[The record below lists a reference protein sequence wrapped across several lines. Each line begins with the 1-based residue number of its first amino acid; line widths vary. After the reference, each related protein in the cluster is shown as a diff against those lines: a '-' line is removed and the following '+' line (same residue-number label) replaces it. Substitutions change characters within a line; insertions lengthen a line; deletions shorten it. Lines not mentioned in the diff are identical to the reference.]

1 MGAGTT
7 STTTTNTTTTAAAT
21 TAGRWSRV
29 GGLRPH
35 SLPYQSPLGPASL
48 HYSLSPPLQV
58 VEGGLRPALKKGWPP
73 LLCALLEECWH
84 VQPVRRPGMREVCG
98 RLRELLSVK

>member
-1 MGAGTT
+1 MVEGGW
-7 STTTTNTTTTAAAT
+7 AAA
-21 TAGRWSRV
+21 
-29 GGLRPH
+29 
-35 SLPYQSPLGPASL
+35 SLPTLPITPGASL
-48 HYSLSPPLQV
+48 TPLLTPPLQV

>member
-1 MGAGTT
+1 MGCGLTPYLT
-7 STTTTNTTTTAAAT
+7 NHPWGQPHSTT
-21 TAGRWSRV
+21 
-29 GGLRPH
+29 
-35 SLPYQSPLGPASL
+35 
-48 HYSLSPPLQV
+48 LSPPLQV

>member
-1 MGAGTT
+1 M
-7 STTTTNTTTTAAAT
+7 
-21 TAGRWSRV
+21 V
-29 GGLRPH
+29 V
-35 SLPYQSPLGPASL
+35 GPAL
-48 HYSLSPPLQV
+48 LYYHHQHQHYYCRRCYYCRQV